1 MFTVK
6 KNESLVSHIQVAF
19 ELEIKSLIY
28 SRKWIIYIILS
39 LAPLMFSILNSNR
52 LGVGNEN
59 GVQAFMGVVMN
70 YQFGFFYVFGVLLL
84 ALPFTSDEITDHVM
98 DLFLIKPLHK
108 EIIYFTR
115 YVALVL
121 ASSIINGILVVIYY
135 VYYFLIDNRS
145 LDKNLGLLTNV
156 ILFFLIANLLYSALF
171 IGIGFL
177 GSKGFGIGVFVAII
191 ELFALNILFLSN
203 DPLVPRT
210 NLQIIANDLLGSAFN
225 YNYKN
230 NFIPSL
236 SSLVNAY
243 LYIFVVTIG
252 LLVVGFLYFKRKDF
266 D

>member
-1 MFTVK
+1 M
-6 KNESLVSHIQVAF
+6 AF

-39 LAPLMFSILNSNR
+39 LSPLLFSILNSNR
-52 LGVGNEN
+52 LGLGNAN
-59 GVQAFMGVVMN
+59 GVEAFIDVVMN
-70 YQFGFFYVFGVLLL
+70 YQFGFFYVFGVLLF

-98 DLFLIKPLHK
+98 DLFLIKPVHK
-108 EIIYFTR
+108 EVIYFTR
-115 YVALVL
+115 YITLVL
-121 ASSIINGILVVIYY
+121 ASTIINGLLVITYY

-171 IGIGFL
+171 LGIGFL

-191 ELFALNILFLSN
+191 ELFALNILFLKN
-203 DPLVPRT
+203 DPSVPRT
-210 NLQIIANDLLGSAFN
+210 NLQIIANNLFGNNFKYD
-225 YNYKN
+225 YKN

-236 SSLVNAY
+236 PSLTNAY
-243 LYIFVVTIG
+243 LYIFVVTI
-252 LLVVGFLYFKRKDF
+252 LLLAVGFLYFKRKDF